1 MATDPDARDR
11 LFLLITGYRVTHM
24 IAAAVRLK
32 ILDRLAA
39 GPQSATDLAAETDVQ
54 ADPLRRVLRGLAA
67 FDILNE
73 TSDGKFELGAL
84 GSLLRQDTAD
94 SLAPLALLLTGRSFV
109 AWQEIDHSLQTGSTA
124 VSKLYADT
132 GFQHMAKDP
141 AHARVFNAAMMGI
154 SLDHA
159 RKLVDAYNFA
169 GVELVADLGGGV
181 GTLVAAV
188 LARHSRIRGIVF
200 DLPAGIGD
208 ARDYLQ
214 SMGVMGRC
222 EVVAGD
228 FFASVPAG
236 ADIYFLKQ
244 ILHDWSDAD
253 SIKILKTCE
262 RAMKTGARL
271 LVVEQVA
278 PNQMRAVVEDQLV
291 AVNDLHMMVALGG
304 RERTLDEFKSLLE
317 AAELRFTRTLPL
329 PHGPTIIEA
338 VKYSGP

>member
-1 MATDPDARDR
+1 M
-11 LFLLITGYRVTHM
+11 
-24 IAAAVRLK
+24 
-32 ILDRLAA
+32 
-39 GPQSATDLAAETDVQ
+39 
-54 ADPLRRVLRGLAA
+54 
-67 FDILNE
+67 
-73 TSDGKFELGAL
+73 
-84 GSLLRQDTAD
+84 
-94 SLAPLALLLTGRSFV
+94 
-109 AWQEIDHSLQTGSTA
+109 
-124 VSKLYADT
+124 
-132 GFQHMAKDP
+132 
-141 AHARVFNAAMMGI
+141 
-154 SLDHA
+154 
-159 RKLVDAYNFA
+159 
-169 GVELVADLGGGV
+169 

-317 AAELRFTRTLPL
+317 AAELRFTRTLPFRMAR
-329 PHGPTIIEA
+329 PSSKPSNEA
-338 VKYSGP
+338 STGGASWPIPR